1 MGIFDWMRGSSGEAV
16 ATEVAAVPALDLA
29 REASVNLVTP
39 ALPGSGALAPVE
51 GKSGPQAGFM
61 DDTTG
66 EQKSL
71 TWARYQTPM
80 FTAGY
85 APYFGVPGTEI
96 SRERAVAAAVTTDLL
111 TSNSVI
117 ATLVENFTTY
127 AIGTG
132 LTLSSRPD
140 HDALGISAEAARELS
155 NRIERAWAQWAANPI
170 ECDASGR
177 HTIHQ
182 LVSAGF
188 RSWLLT
194 GEFVF
199 LLDWRA
205 GGGARTRTKV
215 KLLDSRQ
222 VDQSITRKIDGGSVL
237 QGVQCDEQG
246 RVVGY
251 YIRPFVLGN
260 FSAAPQPVF
269 VRARTTWGR
278 PRAVHL
284 FDSLVPGQI
293 RGLSP
298 LIAALSPAHAKG
310 TLQEFTLA
318 AALVQSMTTTTVES
332 DLPAGHALNAFVV
345 NDGVQPPGAPTPE
358 TWGQTRAAHYSPEAW
373 GKVSLEPGK
382 ISHLAAGDKLK
393 MHRSETPNS
402 TYDPFNK
409 SLDRGAA
416 KAAGGSYED
425 LTGDYSA
432 TSFSASRLAA
442 ELPWRINKRRRAF
455 IAEPFYRN
463 VFGAWLEEAIE
474 TGAIKLPD
482 GAPEFWQARDAYTRA
497 VWRGE
502 GKPSPDP
509 LKTAQADV
517 LRLENGLATYEEI
530 LGENGKD
537 FEETLAQRKAEKE
550 QLEAAGFSYPT
561 PKTQPGITVTA
572 EPDDASK

>member
-1 MGIFDWMRGSSGEAV
+1 MGVFDWMRGAV
-16 ATEVAAVPALDLA
+16 AAKAAAPAF
-29 REASVNLVTP
+29 ETTP
-39 ALPGSGALAPVE
+39 AVDVNPVAPAAPESLALAPVK
-51 GKSGPQAGFM
+51 GTSGAQMDFM
-61 DDTTG
+61 DGTDG
-66 EQKSL
+66 ESRSL
-71 TWARYQTPM
+71 TWARYQTPI

-85 APYFGVPGTEI
+85 GPYFGVPGSEI
-96 SRERAVAAAVTTDLL
+96 SRERAVAAAVTQDLL

-117 ATLVENFTTY
+117 ATLVENLTTY

-132 LTLSSRPD
+132 LVLSSRPD
-140 HDALGISAEAARELS
+140 HNALGISADAARELS
-155 NRIERAWAQWAANPI
+155 SQIERAWSQWAANPV

-177 HTIHQ
+177 HTVHQ

-188 RSWLLT
+188 RSWLLS
-194 GEFVF
+194 GEAFV

-205 GGGARTRTKV
+205 EGGARTRTKV
-215 KLLDSRQ
+215 KLIDARQ
-222 VDQSITRKIDGGSVL
+222 VDQSVTRKSDGGSVL
-237 QGVQCDEQG
+237 QGVQFDDQG
-246 RVVGY
+246 RVVGFH
-251 YIRPFVLGN
+251 IRPFVLGN
-260 FSAAPQPVF
+260 FSAAPPPVF

-278 PRAVHL
+278 PRAIHL
-284 FDSLVPGQI
+284 FDLLVPGQI

-298 LIAALSPAHAKG
+298 LIAALSAAHAKG
-310 TLQEFTLA
+310 TLREFTIA
-318 AALVQSMTTTTVES
+318 AALIQSMTATTVES
-332 DLPAGHALNAFVV
+332 DLPTAHALNAVAI
-345 NDGVQPPGAPTPE
+345 NDGLQAASGVTPE
-358 TWGQTRAAHYSPEAW
+358 TWLKARGEFYGRA
-373 GKVSLEPGK
+373 KVQIQPGV

-393 MHRSETPNS
+393 MHRSETPNA
-402 TYDPFNK
+402 TYDAQDK
-409 SLDRGAA
+409 SLGREAA
-416 KAAGGSYED
+416 KAAGSSAED
-425 LTGDYSA
+425 VSGYFGD
-432 TSFSASRLAA
+432 TSFSASRLAM

-455 IAEPFYRN
+455 IVEPFYQN

-482 GAPEFWQARDAYTRA
+482 GAPEFWRARDAYTRA

-517 LRLENGLATYEEI
+517 LRLEHGLATYEEV

-561 PKTQPGITVTA
+561 PKTQAGITVVT

>member
-1 MGIFDWMRGSSGEAV
+1 MGLFDWIRGTRSSTV
-16 ATEVAAVPALDLA
+16 VMDAASLPAQSSALA
-29 REASVNLVTP
+29 SIEGT
-39 ALPGSGALAPVE
+39 SGA
-51 GKSGPQAGFM
+51 QTGFM
-61 DDTTG
+61 DGTDG
-66 EQKSL
+66 RPSL
-71 TWARYQTPM
+71 TWARYQTPI

-85 APYFGVPGTEI
+85 GPYFGVPGSEI
-96 SRERAVAAAVTTDLL
+96 SRERAVAAAVTQDLL

-117 ATLVENFTTY
+117 ATLVENLTTY

-132 LTLSSRPD
+132 LVLSSRPD
-140 HDALGISAEAARELS
+140 HIALGISADAARELS
-155 NRIERAWAQWAANPI
+155 NQIERAWSQWAANPV

-177 HTIHQ
+177 HTVHQ

-188 RSWLLT
+188 RSWLLS
-194 GEFVF
+194 GEAFV

-215 KLLDSRQ
+215 KLIDARQ
-222 VDQSITRKIDGGSVL
+222 VDQSVTRKTDGGSVL
-237 QGVQCDEQG
+237 QGVQFDDQG
-246 RVVGY
+246 RVVGFH
-251 YIRPFVLGN
+251 IRPFVLGN

-269 VRARTTWGR
+269 VRARTPSGK
-278 PRAVHL
+278 PRVVHL

-298 LIAALSPAHAKG
+298 LVAALSAAHAKG
-310 TLQEFTLA
+310 TLQEFTLT

-332 DLPAGHALNAFVV
+332 DFPAGQALNAFVT
-345 NDGVQPPGAPTPE
+345 NDGMQPGAATPE
-358 TWGQTRAAHYSPEAW
+358 TWGQTRAVHYSPEAW

-393 MHRSETPNS
+393 MHRSETPNA
-402 TYDPFNK
+402 TYDAFDK
-409 SLDRGAA
+409 SLGRLAA
-416 KAAGGSYED
+416 KAAGSSAED
-425 LTGDYSA
+425 VSGYFGD
-432 TSFSASRLAA
+432 TSFSASRLAM

-455 IAEPFYRN
+455 IVEPFYNN

-482 GAPEFWQARDAYTRA
+482 GAPEFWRARDAYTRA

-517 LRLENGLATYEEI
+517 LRLEHGLATYEEV

-550 QLEAAGFSYPT
+550 QLEAVGFSYPT
-561 PKTQPGITVTA
+561 PKTQPGITVVT